1 MRGLEGQTVSMD
13 ELASAWRFKRI
24 IDELYSDSWCL
35 SDSAVRSALFTNYR
49 TLFYDQAK
57 SKEKPTRCHLTEYS
71 SVKKEIR

>member
-1 MRGLEGQTVSMD
+1 MRGLEGVTVSMD
-13 ELASAWRFKRI
+13 ELASAWRFKRF

-57 SKEKPTRCHLTEYS
+57 SKEKSAGCDITEYS
-71 SVKKEIR
+71 SAKKENR